1 MSRVLKFRIWDK
13 ANKEYMILGA
23 TGLDARNGDVIDY
36 YNEGNRLGGLEEYD
50 VEQYTGLKDK
60 NGKEIYEG
68 DIVEFYRVNPYK
80 TYREPVSFGEIQDG
94 EGYYHDI
101 FFAWRTTYPDGDGHH
116 SLHDLAMTSE
126 KRGIEFLCEVVGNIH
141 QNRELLDDAQST

>member
-13 ANKEYMILGA
+13 ANKEYKILGA

-36 YNEGNRLGGLEEYD
+36 YNEGNRLGGPEEYD

-68 DIVEFYRVNPYK
+68 DIVSCYSLSGEYGALFVVKYGAKVGKRVRK
-80 TYREPVSFGEIQDG
+80 
-94 EGYYHDI
+94 
-101 FFAWRTTYPDGDGHH
+101 
-116 SLHDLAMTSE
+116 
-126 KRGIEFLCEVVGNIH
+126 
-141 QNRELLDDAQST
+141 EL

>member
-36 YNEGNRLGGLEEYD
+36 YNEGNRLGGPEEYD

-68 DIVEFYRVNPYK
+68 DIVEIGKYGKFQIIWNEWACK
-80 TYREPVSFGEIQDG
+80 FDFDKIGKREREEPLLSQDW
-94 EGYYHDI
+94 E
-101 FFAWRTTYPDGDGHH
+101 
-116 SLHDLAMTSE
+116 E
-126 KRGIEFLCEVVGNIH
+126 KAEVIGNIH
-141 QNRELLDDAQST
+141 ENKELWGESV